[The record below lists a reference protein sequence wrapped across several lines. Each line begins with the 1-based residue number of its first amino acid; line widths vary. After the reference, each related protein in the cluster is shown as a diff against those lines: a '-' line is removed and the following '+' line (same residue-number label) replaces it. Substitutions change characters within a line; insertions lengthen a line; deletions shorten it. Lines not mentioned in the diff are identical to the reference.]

1 MAANRLKP
9 REYAIFVRIIVC
21 KKNNDLDNH
30 ENQKEK
36 VEVPGWL
43 DIHLYKI
50 SWSPRH
56 RFSRSKTGGRTPP
69 PQDAST

>member
-9 REYAIFVRIIVC
+9 REYAIFVRIIVY

-50 SWSPRH
+50 S
-56 RFSRSKTGGRTPP
+56 
-69 PQDAST
+69 